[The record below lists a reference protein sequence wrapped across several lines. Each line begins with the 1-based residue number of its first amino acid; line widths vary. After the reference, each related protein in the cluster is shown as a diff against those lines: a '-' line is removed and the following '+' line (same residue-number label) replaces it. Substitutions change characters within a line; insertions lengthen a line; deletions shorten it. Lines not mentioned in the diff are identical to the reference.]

1 MAREQE
7 FLDFDLMEKSA
18 TNGSSL
24 PLSAKQLEDWLTSL
38 PMMDVVK
45 SGKQVEAYLYFLNQA
60 VLTDKLRYSLLEALR
75 PIIKSFSDRFQSGL
89 QNRMVN
95 LSTESQALFR
105 IVAEL
110 NKAMADGY
118 LYLLQQQASKKPS
131 WLSRKK
137 YVDLTLKSVFY
148 LGEQLHFCYLLYAP
162 QAKAIWSKLHKLYSY
177 ACHHELHDM
186 EVVEQDIAEFDSI
199 TIARVYKRLLLQAM
213 VSPNSLKCAQLKQI
227 YQLLITDL
235 DGIIIS
241 KDSDSEA
248 HGYFIDCLSD
258 GGPININ
265 ELVHKAKDSFWKID
279 CSNLINQLEV
289 WVKAGGRTFEH
300 QNSVMSVD
308 FLTYLILMLKAH
320 YIDIPERIQSEGKVS
335 VIKGLTNIFAELK
348 IEELEDADKVEKA
361 ELSLKPAGS
370 LQVGSLNN
378 WEEKDRSGD
387 VWDRVPVFVT
397 ETLTEQQQVQPTL
410 KQKTIVKPT
419 LWSVVDFSP
428 RGYRI
433 KCQFQDEVPL
443 AVGELLLV
451 MVANDAQQQQE
462 QHWQLATV
470 CWLNVS
476 AQNGEVNMGI
486 HVLGKDTQGI
496 QVAKKTIAKPVFE
509 NCLLLNA
516 KNAEEA
522 NSILMSRN
530 FANTGDVLLF
540 KPKQKV
546 YKIRIE
552 EVVWFSEG
560 FAQFHFQLLK

>member
-1 MAREQE
+1 MAVEQE
-7 FLDFDLMEKSA
+7 FLDFDLMAKSA
-18 TNGSSL
+18 INGSSL
-24 PLSAKQLEDWLTSL
+24 PLSAKQLEAWLTSL
-38 PMMDVVK
+38 PMMDVMT
-45 SGKQVEAYLYFLNQA
+45 SGKQVESYLYFLNQT
-60 VLTDKLRYSLLEALR
+60 VLTDKLRYSLLEVLR
-75 PIIKSFSDRFQSGL
+75 PIIKSFADRFLSGL
-89 QNRMVN
+89 QHRMVN
-95 LSTESQALFR
+95 LSIESKELFR

-110 NKAMADGY
+110 NNSMAEGY
-118 LYLLQQQASKKPS
+118 LYLLQQQAKKNPG

-162 QAKAIWSKLHKLYSY
+162 QPKAVWSKLHKLYSY
-177 ACHHELHDM
+177 ACHHELHDLD
-186 EVVEQDIAEFDSI
+186 VVEQDIAEFDSV

-213 VSPNSLKCAQLKQI
+213 VSPNSLKCSQLQQI

-235 DGIIIS
+235 DGILIS
-241 KDSDSEA
+241 KDRDSEA
-248 HGYFIDCLSD
+248 HGYFIDSNSD

-265 ELVHKAKDSFWKID
+265 ELAHKAKDSFWKID
-279 CSNLINQLEV
+279 CSSLINQLDI
-289 WVKAGGRTFEH
+289 WVKAGGRTFEQ

-320 YIDIPERIQSEGKVS
+320 YIDIPERIKTEGNVS

-348 IEELEDADKVEKA
+348 IEELDEPDKV
-361 ELSLKPAGS
+361 ELSLKPVGS
-370 LQVGSLNN
+370 LQVGSMNN

-387 VWDRVPVFVT
+387 VWDKIPLSVT
-397 ETLTEQQQVQPTL
+397 ETLTEQQQIPPTL

-419 LWSVVDFSP
+419 LWSVVDSSP

-451 MVANDAQQQQE
+451 MVANDVQQQQE

-486 HVLGKDTQGI
+486 HVLGKDTQSI

-509 NCLLLNA
+509 NCLLLDVQSKA
-516 KNAEEA
+516 DDS
-522 NSILMSRN
+522 SILMSRN

-552 EVVWFSEG
+552 EVVWFSDG